1 MKPLS
6 RKQQADAFR
15 QRMPETDYKGHEELS
30 LMFDEIILK
39 LIESGMVQY
48 DPEGDTVRW
57 IGTDEDFAH
66 LIEGKVKPNDPG

>member
-15 QRMPETDYKGHEELS
+15 QRMLLETDYKGHEELS
-30 LMFDEIILK
+30 LMFDEILLK

-57 IGTDEDFAH
+57 IGTDEDLARI
-66 LIEGKVKPNDPG
+66 LGREAAK